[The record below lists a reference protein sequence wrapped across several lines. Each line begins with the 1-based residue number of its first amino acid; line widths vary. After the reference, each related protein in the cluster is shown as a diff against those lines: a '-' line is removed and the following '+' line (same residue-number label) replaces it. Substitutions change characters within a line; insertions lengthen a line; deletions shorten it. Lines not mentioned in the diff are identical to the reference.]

1 MICILTVDASSNVVD
16 QLYNDI
22 HQILFQTSFAIFAL
36 IERNVMRIL
45 LVNPPVGFSYYNI
58 GLRRPPLSLAYLAS
72 VLIDKHDVSIVDF
85 STGKDK
91 WKRYRYNDFDV
102 VGISADTVRF
112 PISLRIAR
120 RAREQGAT
128 IVMGGPHV
136 SFRDTEALSSG
147 LVDYVVRNEGE
158 YSFRSLID
166 YLCDDATLDSVR
178 GVSYLDSSGTVVRAP
193 DAPFITDLDSLP
205 FPSRELLHLMHY
217 NERMNGRPMTTLITS
232 RGCPFNCNFCA
243 SSEFFGIRWR
253 TRSVD
258 NIMAEIELLYK
269 EYGYRALCFVE
280 DNFTMDTE
288 RAIELSERI
297 RAKNWDLIWEAWS
310 RVDTIVKH
318 PEMISTMARS
328 GFKWTFVGFESGS
341 QEVLDGYGKKTNTD
355 DAFRAMEILDRN
367 GVQAT
372 GAFILGAVNDT
383 ERTIN
388 ETIRFAKALNP
399 RKVQFSILTPY
410 PGTRLYERVKDRL
423 LSPDWDKFTAL
434 DPVIELDNLSP
445 RQLHGLLLKAY
456 TSFYLRP
463 RKGIEN
469 IRHICNTVPGLTKW
483 FAPRI
488 GHDLLTLSR
497 FLSLYRRVFIT
508 SK

>member
-1 MICILTVDASSNVVD
+1 
-16 QLYNDI
+16 
-22 HQILFQTSFAIFAL
+22 
-36 IERNVMRIL
+36 
-45 LVNPPVGFSYYNI
+45 
-58 GLRRPPLSLAYLAS
+58 
-72 VLIDKHDVSIVDF
+72 
-85 STGKDK
+85 
-91 WKRYRYNDFDV
+91 
-102 VGISADTVRF
+102 
-112 PISLRIAR
+112 
-120 RAREQGAT
+120 
-128 IVMGGPHV
+128 
-136 SFRDTEALSSG
+136 
-147 LVDYVVRNEGE
+147 
-158 YSFRSLID
+158 
-166 YLCDDATLDSVR
+166 
-178 GVSYLDSSGTVVRAP
+178 
-193 DAPFITDLDSLP
+193 
-205 FPSRELLHLMHY
+205 
-217 NERMNGRPMTTLITS
+217 MTTLITS
-232 RGCPFNCNFCA
+232 RGCPFNCGFCA

-253 TRSVD
+253 ARSVD

-383 ERTIN
+383 ERSIN

-469 IRHICNTVPGLTKW
+469 IRHICNTVPGFTKW

-497 FLSLYRRVFIT
+497 FRSLYRRVFIT

>member
-1 MICILTVDASSNVVD
+1 
-16 QLYNDI
+16 
-22 HQILFQTSFAIFAL
+22 
-36 IERNVMRIL
+36 MRIL

-72 VLIDKHDVSIVDF
+72 VLIDKHDVTIVDF
-85 STGKDK
+85 STGKYN
-91 WKRYRYNDFDV
+91 WKRYRYDEFDV

-112 PISLRIAR
+112 PLSLRIAR

-136 SFRDTEALSSG
+136 SFHDTEALRSG

-158 YSFRSLID
+158 YSFRSLIE
-166 YLCDDATLDSVR
+166 YLSGDAPLDSVM
-178 GVSYLDSSGTVVRAP
+178 GVSHLDSAGSVVRSP

-205 FPSRELLHLMHY
+205 FPARELLNLKLY
-217 NERMNGRPMTTLITS
+217 NERMNGRLMTTLITS
-232 RGCPFNCNFCA
+232 RGCPFNCDFCA

-253 TRSVD
+253 ARSVD
-258 NIMAEIELLYK
+258 NIMAEIELLY
-269 EYGYRALCFVE
+269 ERYGYRALCFVE
-280 DNFTMDTE
+280 DNFTMDPA

-318 PEMISTMARS
+318 PEMISTMARA

-341 QEVLDGYGKKTNTD
+341 QEVLDGYGKKTLAG
-355 DAFRAMEILDRN
+355 DAFRAMEILERN

-383 ERTIN
+383 KRTIN
-388 ETIRFAKALNP
+388 ETIGFAKDLNP

-410 PGTRLYERVKDRL
+410 PGTKLYEQVKDRL
-423 LSPDWDKFTAL
+423 LTENWDKFTAL
-434 DPVIELDNLSP
+434 DPVIKLDNLSP
-445 RQLHGLLLKAY
+445 RQLSGLLLKAY
-456 TSFYLRP
+456 ASFYLRP

-469 IRHICNTVPGLTKW
+469 IRHIFNTVPGLAKW
-483 FAPRI
+483 FASWFGPKCVELSRV
-488 GHDLLTLSR
+488 LTL
-497 FLSLYRRVFIT
+497 YRKIFTTGKQI
-508 SK
+508 